1 MICSENVCDRLQNAL
16 SRFVTGHAF
25 FSQGSSLG
33 QVRGNLEFAPSEGG
47 GDPLENAAR
56 HFVIGAFETFVTRL
70 QNAVT
75 LFF

>member
-16 SRFVTGHAF
+16 RRFVTGHAF
-25 FSQGSSLG
+25 FSKGSSLG

-47 GDPLENAAR
+47 FENAAR